1 MKLYFHP
8 VSTTCRPIMLFA
20 ADQRI
25 QLDYQLVDLMTEEQ
39 LQPAFTAVN
48 PAQCVPVLEDGDFR
62 LSESS
67 AILKYLAERTLRA
80 ELIEGSSVYP
90 VDPQLRARVHER
102 MDWFNTSFSRDVC
115 YGLVYPQIF
124 PKHRYPD
131 ERAHAHR
138 LQVQKARAAR
148 QLDLLDSGL
157 IGANAYVCGHA
168 ITLADY
174 FGAALVTLGEVI
186 RIDYSRWSNVSRWL
200 ARMKDREAWS
210 RANKAFYTSLVQP
223 LATDSFVTL

>member
-8 VSTTCRPIMLFA
+8 VSTTSRPIMLFA

-39 LQPAFTAVN
+39 LQAPFTAVN

-67 AILKYLAERTLRA
+67 AILKYLAER
-80 ELIEGSSVYP
+80 GSPAYP
-90 VDPQLRARVHER
+90 ADARLRARVNER
-102 MDWFNTSFSRDVC
+102 MDWFNTSFSRDFC

-131 ERAHAHR
+131 EQAHAHR

-148 QLDLLDSGL
+148 QFDLLDVGL
-157 IGANAYVCGHA
+157 IGANAYVCGNA
-168 ITLADY
+168 LTIADY

-186 RIDYSRWSNVSRWL
+186 RVDYSHWPNVSRWL

-210 RANKAFYTSLVQP
+210 KANEAFYTYLVRP
-223 LATDSFVTL
+223 LATESFVTL

>member
-8 VSTTCRPIMLFA
+8 VSTTSRPIMLFA

-39 LQPAFTAVN
+39 LKAPFTAVN

-67 AILKYLAERTLRA
+67 AILKYLAERGSPAYPTDLR
-80 ELIEGSSVYP
+80 
-90 VDPQLRARVHER
+90 LRARVNER
-102 MDWFNTSFSRDVC
+102 MDWFNTSFSRDFC

-131 ERAHAHR
+131 EQAHAHR

-148 QLDLLDSGL
+148 QLDLLDGGL
-157 IGANAYVCGHA
+157 IGANAYVCGNA
-168 ITLADY
+168 LTIADY

-186 RIDYSRWSNVSRWL
+186 RVDYSHWPNVSRWL

-210 RANKAFYTSLVQP
+210 TANEAFYTYLVRP
-223 LATDSFVTL
+223 LANDSFVTL